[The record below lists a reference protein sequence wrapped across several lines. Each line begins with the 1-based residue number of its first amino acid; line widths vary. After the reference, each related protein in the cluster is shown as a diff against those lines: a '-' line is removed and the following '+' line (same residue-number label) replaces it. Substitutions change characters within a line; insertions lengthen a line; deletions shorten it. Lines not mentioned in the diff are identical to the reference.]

1 MTAIGYGDDVVLTVR
16 VRDGQY
22 HVQASHERDDPWPD
36 STENLTTGEE
46 NWFAVIC
53 GTAHGP
59 VTVRVRLLDSP
70 PDDGTDSQWEIVTE
84 RDIVT
89 DDELHLV
96 EIYAAGQGSAI
107 ATGAGTFRVRVHA
120 KDRMVAYQ
128 AGGLTEALE
137 SHELWIW
144 PTDGLQDPQ
153 LLTGPDEYSTNY
165 S

>member
-1 MTAIGYGDDVVLTVR
+1 MTDIGFGDDVVLTVR

-53 GTAHGP
+53 GTAYGP

-70 PDDGTDSQWEIVTE
+70 PGDDIDDHWEIVAE
-84 RDIVT
+84 RDIDT
-89 DDELHLV
+89 DHELRLV

-107 ATGAGTFRVRVHA
+107 ATGPGTFRVRVHA
-120 KDRMVAYQ
+120 RDRMAAFQ
-128 AGGLTEALE
+128 AGDLAEALE
-137 SHELWIW
+137 SHQLLIW
-144 PTDGLQDPQ
+144 PTHDRLGPQ
-153 LLTGPDEYSTNY
+153 LLAGPDEYSKNY
-165 S
+165 T